1 MAYSILKKLNTL
13 NLKPRRTDSNQ
24 QGIVKPIKVLTKGE
38 ITKSALIELKL
49 RGANCWMQNNLAV
62 PGRKFI
68 GRKGLPDIIGFVI
81 NTGLFVVVEVKTIGD
96 TFKDDQIV
104 FMNEVKKAGGIALWA
119 TQEFN
124 QVVLKEWKPE
134 EHPLSKKS

>member
-1 MAYSILKKLNTL
+1 M
-13 NLKPRRTDSNQ
+13 KPRRTDSNQ
-24 QGIVKPIKVLTKGE
+24 QAVVKPIKILTKGE
-38 ITKSALIELKL
+38 ITKSALAELTL

-104 FMNEVKKAGGIALWA
+104 FMNEVKQAGGIALWA